1 MADFPVLT
9 GAMEAEEID
18 MMSNLPDDGL
28 TVPPFSFSL

>member
-9 GAMEAEEID
+9 GGMGAVEID

-28 TVPPFSFSL
+28 AVPPFSFSL